1 LKRNT
6 YLTLLPPEEA
16 RANWFSCLDAKTF
29 ALGEE
34 RIPLAQALR
43 RVLSRPVAALRSS
56 PAFHGAAMDGIAVHA
71 EATFTASARTPLRL
85 KLGKQAHWI
94 NTGHPL
100 PQGCNAVVMMENINT
115 ETEKDS
121 QGESQWA
128 VIEKAAFPWQHV
140 RKMGEDMVA
149 TEIILPPGTCIGPY
163 DLGAL
168 AAGGALEVPVF
179 RRPRVSIIPSGSEIV
194 PLVDAREEDLRAGR
208 VLPEFNSLIFSAMI
222 TETFSMP
229 GLRLAAT
236 TLQPMCS
243 GRWAL

>member
-1 LKRNT
+1 MVEVRPRSL
-6 YLTLLPPEEA
+6 A
-16 RANWFSCLDAKTF
+16 RAGDMTPAGHHTYDSREVFDAKGLVLMPSCID
-29 ALGEE
+29 AHVH
-34 RIPLAQALR
+34 LR
-43 RVLSRPVAALRSS
+43 EPGFEYKEDIASGLEAAARGG
-56 PAFHGAAMDGIAVHA
+56 FGAVM
-71 EATFTASARTPLRL
+71 
-85 KLGKQAHWI
+85 
-94 NTGHPL
+94 
-100 PQGCNAVVMMENINT
+100 CMMENINT

-121 QGESQWA
+121 QGEPQWA
-128 VIEKAAFPWQHV
+128 IIEKAAFPWQHV

-222 TETFSMP
+222 TEA
-229 GLRLAAT
+229 GGEAAT
-236 TLQPMCS
+236 LPVVPDDPEAIRAAIASAIATADMPVTVSMDERGS
-243 GRWAL
+243 RASTSPSRKPP